1 MKPFELSSSR
11 SQPPSPMRQGGLLV
25 CGIIAPLLVFASLAE
40 DVVEKEKFSLDLA
53 ALQFIHGS
61 SSAFMDRLM
70 AASTE
75 AGSGLALAI
84 GCAIVVLLLL
94 RQRERIAALY
104 VLISLPGAAI
114 LNQLC
119 KHIFAR
125 ARPDLWISA
134 LPETSFSFPSGH
146 AMNSMAFCT
155 ALIVISWS
163 SRWRGLVLV
172 CSAVFVLLVG
182 LSRLYWGVHY
192 PSDIVAGWAC
202 AIAWVCAVKYVF
214 DMRAMSP
221 TCTGN

>member
-1 MKPFELSSSR
+1 MKRFELSSSSSR
-11 SQPPSPMRQGGLLV
+11 QSSPMRQRCLLFF
-25 CGIIAPLLVFASLAE
+25 GIIAPLLVFGSLAE
-40 DVVEKEKFSLDLA
+40 DVVEKKKFIFDLE
-53 ALQFIHGS
+53 ALQFIHGC

-70 AASTE
+70 AASTK

-84 GCAIVVLLLL
+84 SCAVVVLLLL
-94 RQRERIAALY
+94 RQRERVAALY
-104 VLISLPGAAI
+104 VLISLSGAAI

-146 AMNSMAFCT
+146 AMNSMAFCA

-163 SRWRGLVLV
+163 SRWRGLVLA
-172 CSAVFVLLVG
+172 CSAVFVPLVG

-192 PSDIVAGWAC
+192 PSDIAAGWAC
-202 AIAWVCAVKYVF
+202 AIAWVCTVKYVF
-214 DMRAMSP
+214 DMRVMSP
-221 TCTGN
+221 ICPGD